1 MKRFLPAV
9 AALVFAGCTS
19 STPAPA
25 AKEPPA
31 PTPSAPVG
39 FPDTPTGRAAEALL
53 VTISAAG
60 SDAETRHQQAL
71 SAMRALGDDAV
82 AVLAESYRSAPKPD
96 DARRQVLVASLAAL
110 EMPAALPRLTDIAR
124 EPMPEPVKGPAHA
137 INPYLEEAMIRVLA
151 VQGIGRLAGAKQA
164 PLDVL
169 FELLKHP
176 ALPVREEASR
186 ALTSAAARLKL
197 GAEVLDRIPQDL
209 RFELRPRDAEPI
221 PPKDADP
228 NLRPKSGGVP

>member
-1 MKRFLPAV
+1 MKMFLPAV

-39 FPDTPTGRAAEALL
+39 FPDTPTGRAADALL
-53 VTISAAG
+53 VSINATG
-60 SDAETRHQQAL
+60 PDAETRHQQAL
-71 SAMRALGDDAV
+71 TAMRGLGDDAV
-82 AVLAESYRSAPKPD
+82 AVLADGYRAAPKPD
-96 DARRQVLVASLAAL
+96 YARRQALVASLAVL
-110 EMPAALPRLTDIAR
+110 GLPAALPRLADIAR
-124 EPMPEPVKGPAHA
+124 EPMPEAVKGLTHEV
-137 INPYLEEAMIRVLA
+137 NPYVEEAIIRMLA
-151 VQGIGRLAGAKQA
+151 VQGIGQLAGAQQA
-164 PLDVL
+164 SLDLL
-169 FELLKHP
+169 FEMLKHP

-186 ALTSAAARLKL
+186 ALAAAAARLKL

-228 NLRPKSGGVP
+228 NLRPKSGGAR